1 MKDYNIIE
9 AATSSAVE
17 NEVRRLIVAGW
28 KPLGGLAVVT
38 RLEPHLEGQVIYA
51 QAMTLDDGFR

>member
-1 MKDYNIIE
+1 MQDYNIIE

-17 NEVRRLIVAGW
+17 SEVRKLIVAGW

-38 RLEPHLEGQVIYA
+38 RPEEGQVICV
-51 QAMTLDDGFR
+51 QAMTLEDGFR